1 MGRKKAVKRT
11 HVISPEPEKLVAGT
25 IIQYYRDGYRV
36 GKVVSANKKWVRV
49 EILGQDPRTTRIK
62 RFLSSEVSRDRPQ
75 QWPDSLTSNPRK
87 VGGNGQ

>member
-1 MGRKKAVKRT
+1 MGRKKAVKKT

-25 IIQYYRDGYRV
+25 IIEYYRDGYRV
-36 GKVVSANKKWVRV
+36 GKVVSANRKWVRV

-62 RFLSSEVSRDRPQ
+62 KFVPTEV
-75 QWPDSLTSNPRK
+75 WPDSLASCNPHK